1 MHQLY
6 RIHPA
11 PGPKD
16 GIGSLSV
23 TNVLFVQ
30 VFTGILVQVLT
41 QNLNQERRKSDRL
54 LRNVLPDMIAQELK
68 QNDRVAPLDYQS
80 ASVLFTDFVG
90 FTRFAESFT
99 PQQLIEELDGCFRHF
114 DQIAQQHHLEKIKT
128 IGDAYMAVGGLPTPL
143 ENHAAAGAD
152 LALAMQRETERL
164 AAMHEQPL
172 RMRIGLCT
180 GPVIAGVIGSKK
192 FAYDLWGDTVNLASR
207 MESLAAPGAILV
219 TASTYERLRGRYE
232 FQPGSLLR
240 VKGKGKLL
248 TYRLLGKCSSP

>member
-1 MHQLY
+1 MMVHLCGFVF
-6 RIHPA
+6 ITNLVM
-11 PGPKD
+11 
-16 GIGSLSV
+16 GIS
-23 TNVLFVQ
+23 
-30 VFTGILVQVLT
+30 
-41 QNLNQERRKSDRL
+41 ER
-54 LRNVLPDMIAQELK
+54 DM
-68 QNDRVAPLDYQS
+68 
-80 ASVLFTDFVG
+80 
-90 FTRFAESFT
+90 FTR
-99 PQQLIEELDGCFRHF
+99 LIEIFSAFYELCEHF
-114 DQIAQQHHLEKIKT
+114 GLEKIKM

-232 FQPGSLLR
+232 F
-240 VKGKGKLL
+240 
-248 TYRLLGKCSSP
+248 